1 MSTLLGQ
8 YGLQMRYIHVWMETT
23 QECTSTH
30 TYTHTCIGNYRD
42 SPPVWVGPW
51 CSQISLGNHQGLKG
65 IQQSIGILLLCG
77 WGPGVLKWVWATM
90 FLPYT
95 GIQRLVCSQP
105 FFQKWAGDETIQR
118 HPTNIGVP
126 SVWESKQP
134 QVDTIVSVWLYKHL
148 REAIETPICCGQLL
162 HLSCMV
168 SLPSQKC
175 NLPL

>member
-8 YGLQMRYIHVWMETT
+8 YGLQMRYVHVWMETT

-30 TYTHTCIGNYRD
+30 TYTHTHVLEIIGIP
-42 SPPVWVGPW
+42 PPVWVGPW

-65 IQQSIGILLLCG
+65 IQQIIGIPLLCG
-77 WGPGVLKWVWATM
+77 WGPGDLKWVWATM

-126 SVWESKQP
+126 SVWEWTLDLWMRVQTTPSGHHSECLTLQAP
-134 QVDTIVSVWLYKHL
+134 QRGNWNTHLLRPIVASELY
-148 REAIETPICCGQLL
+148 G
-162 HLSCMV
+162 
-168 SLPSQKC
+168 
-175 NLPL
+175 